1 MYKSISTEEL
11 KSLVGKIN
19 IIDIRDSYLYNLSS
33 IPTARNIP
41 INYLLMMPDR
51 YLDKEKIYYIYC
63 QYGVQSSKACSELV
77 KQDYKVIN
85 ILGGYNDYISKY

>member
-33 IPTARNIP
+33 IPTAK
-41 INYLLMMPDR
+41 NY
-51 YLDKEKIYYIYC
+51 Y
-63 QYGVQSSKACSELV
+63 
-77 KQDYKVIN
+77 N
-85 ILGGYNDYISKY
+85 ILL

>member
-33 IPTARNIP
+33 IPTAKNIP
-41 INYLLMMPDR
+41 VNYLLMMSDR
-51 YLDKEKIYYIYC
+51 YLDKEKVYYIYC
-63 QYGVQSSKACSELV
+63 QHGVQSSKACSELT
-77 KQDYKVIN
+77 KRDYKVVN